1 MIEKSFGILFYLR
14 KPKGYVKGEIPVA
27 MRITVNHARKEV
39 STKHACE
46 PDRWNNQAQRAK
58 GITEKVKTLNAYLD
72 SLERKVH
79 EARLKILDT
88 DKVVSAEAIVKILTG
103 QEEKAIML
111 LDVFR
116 DHNKKMAAL
125 SGIEYSPG
133 TVERYATTLSHTQ
146 TFIEWKY
153 NRSDIEIKNL
163 SFDFVSDM
171 EFWLK
176 SERKCN
182 HNSTI
187 KYIANLRKI
196 INICLKSGWL
206 QRDPFYGFK
215 MTKREVVREYLN
227 EEELQA
233 ITTKQFT
240 IERLGQVR
248 DIFIFSCYTGLAFID
263 AFQLT
268 FSNISKGIDGNQ
280 WIFSSRQ
287 KTDTPTR
294 IPLLPKALEILEKY
308 KSHPK
313 CINTGKV
320 LPVLSNQK
328 MNAYL
333 KEIADLCG
341 ITKPLTFHIAR
352 HTFAT
357 TVTLNNDVPIESVS
371 KMLGHKSIKITQHY
385 AKIMDKKVSEDMRLL
400 SLRLKHIGQ

>member
-1 MIEKSFGILFYLR
+1 MIQKSFAILFFL
-14 KPKGYVKGEIPVA
+14 KKAKGLTKGSAPIC
-27 MRITVNHARKEV
+27 MRITVDGVRKEIG
-39 STKHACE
+39 TKNYCE
-46 PDRWNNQAQRAK
+46 LDRWNTQSQRAK
-58 GITEKVKTLNAYLD
+58 GTNEFSRTLNAHLD
-72 SLERKVH
+72 ALERSVQN
-79 EARLKILDT
+79 ARLKLI
-88 DKVVSAEAIVKILTG
+88 EAGKPITADAIAIILTG

-116 DHNKKMAAL
+116 EHNAKMAAL
-125 SGIEYSPG
+125 KDIEYAPG

-153 NRSDIEIKNL
+153 GQSDIEIKDL

-176 SERKCN
+176 SVRKCN

-196 INICLKSGWL
+196 LNICLKSGWL

-215 MTKREVVREYLN
+215 MTKREVVRGYLN
-227 EEELQA
+227 EDELQA
-233 ITTKQFT
+233 LTAKQFG

-248 DIFIFSCYTGLAFID
+248 DVFLFSCYTGLAFID
-263 AFQLT
+263 AFQLA
-268 FSNISKGIDGNQ
+268 FSNISKGVDGHQ

-313 CINTGKV
+313 CISSGKV

-328 MNAYL
+328 MNSYL
-333 KEIADLCG
+333 KEIAVAFL
-341 ITKPLTFHIAR
+341 
-352 HTFAT
+352 
-357 TVTLNNDVPIESVS
+357 E
-371 KMLGHKSIKITQHY
+371 
-385 AKIMDKKVSEDMRLL
+385 
-400 SLRLKHIGQ
+400 LKL